1 MSGQSKFAAG
11 LAGVFLAIT
20 VAAGAACDF
29 MDGGFGDFFDGSK
42 HTESFS
48 KTLPLKAGDRFA
60 LKNTNGYVRVRLGT
74 GTVETWPRKS
84 PPAGA
89 LDREDRGQTP

>member
-11 LAGVFLAIT
+11 LAGVFLAVT
-20 VAAGAACDF
+20 VAVGAACDYI
-29 MDGGFGDFFDGSK
+29 DGDFFEGSK

-60 LKNTNGYVRVRLGT
+60 LKNTNGYVRVT
-74 GTVETWPRKS
+74 TW
-84 PPAGA
+84 
-89 LDREDRGQTP
+89 DR